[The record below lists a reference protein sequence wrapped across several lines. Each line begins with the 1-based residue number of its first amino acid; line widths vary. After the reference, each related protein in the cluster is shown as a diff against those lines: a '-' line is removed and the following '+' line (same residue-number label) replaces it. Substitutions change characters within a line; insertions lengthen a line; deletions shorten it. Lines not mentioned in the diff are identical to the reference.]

1 MDGSNKI
8 VQQDSLLATKLYI
21 PPARPHLVS
30 RPRLIERLNRGRGCQ
45 LTLIS
50 APAGFGKTTLLSEWC
65 AAKPSGTMAVAWVS
79 LDRRDN
85 DPARFWSYVIAA
97 LEKIAPATGDPA
109 LGILRS
115 AQPVPIEAMVT
126 TLINAVTAVPGDFAL
141 VLDDYHVIDAQPVA
155 DGLLYLLD
163 NLPPQMHLF
172 IASRVDPP
180 WPLARLRARDQL
192 NELRAADLRFTHG
205 EAAAFLSQVPG
216 LHLSPGDIAAL
227 ESRTEG
233 WIAGLQLAAL
243 SMRGHEDSAEFISTF
258 SGGHRF
264 IAEFLLA
271 EVLHQQPGEVQSFLL
286 HTSILDRLAGSL
298 CNAVAERDDGQQML
312 ETLEHSNL
320 FLVPLDNEGRWYRYH
335 QLFSDFLRSRL
346 QLTQPD
352 LLPVLHCRASAWF
365 EHNGLVVEAINH
377 AFAAGDFEH
386 AAELIE
392 PIVDDLTKRGE
403 QKTLLAWLEA
413 LPAAQMRL
421 HPRLMLAQAWGL
433 LLTGQ
438 AVAAEKRLREA
449 EELPGDSSE
458 AATLLATIGSMRGNT
473 GQIAEHLAQANAQ
486 MPGNTTGLRGLL
498 ALNEGAVH
506 ALSGNREAAARA
518 FAEARSLSL
527 ADDNIYAALIATCQS
542 ASIELVQGRLHQ
554 AAMIYQQALNLAAGR
569 PGELDTGLAH
579 LGIGGILREWN
590 RLEDAAEHILEGI
603 AQSQK
608 SGNVGT
614 LLFGYTELAQ
624 VKHAQRDEG
633 ASLECIKQ
641 VEQIIKSHA
650 FPQFLLVSIVEAITR
665 IYIARNDIASAMRW
679 AEASAAEI
687 QNEPENWHI
696 QMFAYLTSVRIR
708 LARGAFDEA
717 LAVLDR
723 LRQLAEAEA
732 YSGILI
738 GALVLQAL
746 ALEALGQTTQAM
758 MALTQALTLAEPN
771 GYVRTF
777 VDEGPPMADL
787 LMKLLKAQQKKRP
800 ESDDF
805 PADYAGS
812 LLAAYRLDGAGDAP
826 STRTSS
832 RRPVGPL
839 LNPLSERELEV
850 LRLIAGGLSNQE
862 IMQKLVV
869 EKNTLKTHIRHLYR
883 KLDTRSRT
891 QALMRA
897 RELNLL

>member
-21 PPARPHLVS
+21 PPARLHLVS
-30 RPRLIERLNRGRGCQ
+30 RPRLIERLNRGWRCQ

-65 AAKPSGTMAVAWVS
+65 AALPEGTLPVAWVS
-79 LDRRDN
+79 LDQRDN
-85 DPARFWSYVIAA
+85 DPARFWAYVIAA
-97 LEKIAPATGDPA
+97 LEKIFPGTGDPVLA
-109 LGILRS
+109 MLRS
-115 AQPVPIEAMVT
+115 AQPVPIEAMLT
-126 TLINAVTAVPGDFAL
+126 TLINAFTAIPRDFAL

-155 DGLLYLLD
+155 DALLYLLD

-172 IASRVDPP
+172 IASRVDPS

-192 NELRAADLRFTHG
+192 NELRTADLRFTPG
-205 EAAAFLSQVPG
+205 EAASFLSQVPG
-216 LHLSPGDIAAL
+216 LHLSPGDIAVL

-243 SMRGHEDSAEFISTF
+243 SMRGHEDTAEFISTF

-264 IAEFLLA
+264 IAEFLFT

-298 CNAVAERDDGQQML
+298 CNAVSERDDGQHML

-320 FLVPLDNEGRWYRYH
+320 FLVPLDDEGRWYRYH

-346 QLTQPD
+346 QLTQPG
-352 LLPVLHCRASAWF
+352 LLPALHRRASAWF
-365 EHNGLVVEAINH
+365 EYNGLVVEAINH

-403 QKTLLAWLEA
+403 QKTLLTWLEA
-413 LPAAQMRL
+413 LPGAQMRL
-421 HPRLMLAQAWGL
+421 HPRLILVQAWGL
-433 LLTGQ
+433 LMTGQ
-438 AVAAEKRLREA
+438 ADAAEKRLRAA
-449 EELPGDSSE
+449 EELLEDSSE
-458 AATLLATIGSMRGNT
+458 AATLLATIASMRGNIE
-473 GQIAEHLAQANAQ
+473 QIAKHAAHALEQ
-486 MPGNTTGLRGLL
+486 MPGNNTGLRGLL
-498 ALNEGAVH
+498 ALNEGTVH
-506 ALSGNREAAARA
+506 ALSGDTEAAARA
-518 FAEARSLSL
+518 FAEARSLTL

-542 ASIELVQGRLHQ
+542 ATIEMVQGRLHQ
-554 AAMIYQQALNLAAGR
+554 AASTYQQALNLAARR

-590 RLEDAAEHILEGI
+590 KLEDATGHILEGI

-624 VKHAQRDEG
+624 VKHAQGNED
-633 ASLECIKQ
+633 ASLECIEQ
-641 VEQIIKSHA
+641 VEQIVKSHA
-650 FPQFLLVSIVEAITR
+650 FPQFLLASIVEAVTR
-665 IYIARNDIASAMRW
+665 IYIARGDIASAMRW
-679 AEASAAEI
+679 AEASVIEI

-696 QMFAYLTSVRIR
+696 QHMFEYLTSARIR

-717 LAVLDR
+717 LALLDR
-723 LRQLAEAEA
+723 LRQFAETEA
-732 YSGILI
+732 YSSILI
-738 GALVLQAL
+738 STLLLQAL
-746 ALEALGQTTQAM
+746 ALEARGRTTQAM
-758 MALTQALTLAEPN
+758 TALAQALTLAEPN
-771 GYVRTF
+771 GYVRIF

-787 LMKLLKAQQKKRP
+787 LMKILKVQQKKRL
-800 ESDDF
+800 EAYNFST
-805 PADYAGS
+805 DYAGS
-812 LLAAYRLDGAGDAP
+812 LLAAYRSDVAEDSP
-826 STRTSS
+826 DSS
-832 RRPVGPL
+832 RRPAQPL

-850 LRLIAGGLSNQE
+850 LRLIANGLSNQE
-862 IMQKLVV
+862 VMQKLIV

-883 KLDTRSRT
+883 KLNTRSRT
-891 QALMRA
+891 QAIIRA